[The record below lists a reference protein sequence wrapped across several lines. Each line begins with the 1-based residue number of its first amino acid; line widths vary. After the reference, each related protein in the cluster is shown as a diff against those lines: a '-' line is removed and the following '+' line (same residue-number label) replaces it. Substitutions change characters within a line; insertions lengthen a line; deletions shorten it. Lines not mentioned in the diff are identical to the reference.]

1 MKSSSRKYRRN
12 FRKRLGFEAL
22 EQRKLLAGD
31 FASGIASAID
41 TGIAEQTEVQVAEIG
56 SLEIEEV
63 DQALQEALGEML
75 GDDLANS
82 PQQEPA
88 TEAEVAT
95 EIGAA
100 DQLQSEVAEN
110 SATSDPRT
118 LDLSDSFDGFFGTI
132 GPQTPTE
139 TLSFTA
145 AADGLAN
152 VVVANSFQGTDLLL
166 TATSTDG
173 SEIEFELLSNDAFD
187 SISFEVNQGETYELT
202 ISSAEAGAGGQ
213 FQVTVGFEA
222 FVDQHA
228 DQTGL
233 ESTELVFADNQA
245 ELTGKLEAAGDVDTF
260 RATAPQSGEVTL
272 ELDELEEDSRLNL
285 TVTVT
290 DSAGGVIA
298 EGSTNEFLRISFD
311 ASASEEFFV
320 AVSGGQGQRGDYRF
334 TLNLDPTTSAPE
346 GDSVVVGEGLATQL
360 PAENTDPVEA
370 VIADNLDLDADDI
383 TSDLVEAIVG
393 NAGNDE
399 LEFDLT
405 ADLAANDLVA
415 DVVLVD
421 EEPTGA
427 LVEDEVSAVVDQVE
441 DLIDDVSDDVSAIV
455 DVIGEEI
462 SEVEGIS
469 AIEEVLD
476 EVSDD
481 VSAIV
486 DEIGE
491 EISEVDGISEIE
503 DVLDDVSDDVSAVVD
518 VIGEEISEVDGI
530 SEIEDVLDDA
540 SDDVSAIVDV
550 IGEEISEVEG
560 ISEIEDVFDGVSDD
574 VSAVVDVVGEEL
586 SEVEGISEIE
596 DVFDGVS
603 DDVSAIVDVVGEELS
618 EVEGISE
625 VEDVFDGVSDDVSSI
640 VGAIG
645 EELSEVEAIADIEEV
660 FDAVSDDVSAIVDT
674 IGEEISEIDGVSEIV
689 DEVGDIIEDG
699 IEDAPLDEIEEA
711 VDQVVGELEGVLGD
725 ELEVVV
731 ADNTA
736 GLIAVDSALADVI
749 PTDTGVDGADLNE
762 AVAAEIVETVEVPAA
777 AETAAEESPGD
788 LVVVP
793 TEGVAELDSILGTEV
808 GDETIDSVDAD
819 SADSDS
825 QVAEENVETEV
836 TEDDDRKF
844 VWSFSSDSV
853 DSFFESLSQAR
864 EEFHQEHRR
873 GFGGWG
879 RRFLRGLFRR

>member
-1 MKSSSRKYRRN
+1 MRSSSRKYRRN
-12 FRKRLGFEAL
+12 YRKRLGFEAL

-41 TGIAEQTEVQVAEIG
+41 TGIAEQTEVQVAEICN
-56 SLEIEEV
+56 LEIEEV

-100 DQLQSEVAEN
+100 DQLQSEVAE
-110 SATSDPRT
+110 TISDPRN

-132 GPQTPTE
+132 GPESPTE

-145 AADGLAN
+145 AGDGLAN
-152 VVVANSFQGTDLLL
+152 VGVANSFEGSGLLL
-166 TATSTDG
+166 TATSADG
-173 SEIEFELLSNDAFD
+173 SEIEFELLTTEAFD

-202 ISSAEAGAGGQ
+202 ISSAEADASGQ

-334 TLNLDPTTSAPE
+334 TLDLDPTTSAPE
-346 GDSVVVGEGLATQL
+346 GDSVIVGEGLATQL

-441 DLIDDVSDDVSAIV
+441 DLIDDASDDVSAIV

-486 DEIGE
+486 DE
-491 EISEVDGISEIE
+491 
-503 DVLDDVSDDVSAVVD
+503 
-518 VIGEEISEVDGI
+518 IGEEISEVDGI

-674 IGEEISEIDGVSEIV
+674 IGEEISEIDGVSEII

-736 GLIAVDSALADVI
+736 GLIAVDSALADTI
-749 PTDTGVDGADLNE
+749 PTDTGVDGAELNE

-808 GDETIDSVDAD
+808 GDETIDSVD
-819 SADSDS
+819 ADSDS